1 MYFIKIFRILILPFI
16 VSMNDLFLNIANL
29 QKLNKFEFIL
39 INLVYLEKL
48 DLKIQILIKQFVLYK
63 NI

>member
-16 VSMNDLFLNIANL
+16 VLMNDLFLNIANL